1 MIRRRQLIPSTRSR
15 SSVLVVSAFV
25 LIILLAPALVEAQPD
40 SLESKQNPG
49 DQYLVEFKG
58 NGLPP
63 DLAARIAAL
72 GGEVVNTMPELKVAI
87 VGDLDRRCGFGRW
100 E

>member
-1 MIRRRQLIPSTRSR
+1 MIRRRQLIPSARSR
-15 SSVLVVSAFV
+15 SSVVVVSAFV
-25 LIILLAPALVEAQPD
+25 LIILLAPALAEAQPD

-58 NGLPP
+58 NGLPI

-72 GGEVVNTMPELKVAI
+72 GGEVKLFEQM
-87 VGDLDRRCGFGRW
+87 GDMNEFEWPG
-100 E
+100 